1 LGISYFD
8 FDNVGYA
15 KAETE
20 VSSDNSALMRNTRK
34 HENSLQRPIS
44 DMSRTLLAC
53 AASMGEAMPAEDD
66 VRVLFDDSII

>member
-1 LGISYFD
+1 M
-8 FDNVGYA
+8 GYA
-15 KAETE
+15 KAKTE
-20 VSSDNSALMRNTRK
+20 ESSDNSALMRNTHK

-53 AASMGEAMPAEDD
+53 AAGMGEAMPAEDD